1 VIDIEEIDR
10 LWEESSRRHPV
21 VQRLLPWARSL
32 LDAARLSAG
41 CGLPDQADRLAEHAR
56 DRLERIEAIPVPE
69 SAFAPL
75 TVQWDPRQ
83 LPSPASDLRREN
95 LSRRVRSLRAHRMPF
110 SGQGHPKARGLAWGP
125 YNQQSALAE
134 ALSAIAA
141 ADPLW
146 VDDLLER
153 ERSLRAIDRL
163 LGLPG

>member
-1 VIDIEEIDR
+1 MIDIEEIDR

-95 LSRRVRSLRAHRMPF
+95 LSRRVRR
-110 SGQGHPKARGLAWGP
+110 QHPRSAAQRQA
-125 YNQQSALAE
+125 SALPQ
-134 ALSAIAA
+134 LN
-141 ADPLW
+141 PLPKYHPTSCFP
-146 VDDLLER
+146 R
-153 ERSLRAIDRL
+153 
-163 LGLPG
+163 P